1 MVDASGSSPGLLIRT
16 GVVIFVAEAAY
27 RRWCNSD
34 QQGRFGAGR
43 PADRRRHHHKGGC
56 TMALTAASDAPRKE
70 GIGLWRHAL
79 ILVILLG
86 FTGLIMG
93 GFAVFRDQAPI
104 PGRIVDESGRTLSTA
119 QEITGGKAVYQKY
132 DLMDYGSTLG
142 HGAYLGPD
150 FTADSLHVMTVAMR
164 DFYARAQYGV
174 DFAALDVERQA
185 GVAARVQA
193 DLKANRY
200 DPSTGTLTFTPAQ
213 AYGLEQVRAYY
224 RRLFTQGDP
233 DRALPPLTIQEQH
246 MPSSDRAYVAPGDQ
260 IQQIADFFAWTAWLS
275 AVDRPGLGFSFT
287 NNWPFDP
294 AAGNGLT
301 FSSVI
306 WSGISV
312 TLLVLFVAVILFL
325 YHRYRMQM
333 DENPEAARGIRVG
346 ISTLTPSQRK
356 TAKYFVVVTLLFL
369 VQTLLGALLA
379 HYYVEGSA
387 FYGLNLLNLL
397 PFNIARGWHLQL
409 AVFWIATAWLALGIF
424 VAPIVGGREPKGQGL
439 LVDLLF
445 GALVLVVVGSL
456 LGEWL
461 GAKGL
466 LGNLWFLLGNQ
477 GWEYL
482 ELGRVWQVLLSVG
495 MVLWLFIVYRGL
507 RPALKAESDR
517 GGLTHLLFYSAVAIP
532 FFYGFGFFFDPDT
545 HITMS
550 DYWRWWV
557 IHLWVEGMFEVFAVV
572 VIGFL
577 LVKLGLVTRSS
588 TLRALYFQLV
598 ILLGS
603 GVLGTGHHYYWIG
616 APDMWIALGAVFS
629 ALEVIPLTL
638 LVLEA
643 YGQYRL
649 VTAGGR
655 EFPYRASFWFLIAT
669 SVWNLA
675 GAGVLGFLIN
685 LPAVNYFEHGSFLTA
700 AHGHA
705 ALAGVY
711 GMLAIGLLLFALRD
725 LVDPRWWS
733 DRLLKISFWG
743 LNIGL
748 AGMVLVTLLPV
759 GLMQVGESFSN
770 GFWSARS
777 FQFYQQPLVHALLW
791 ARMLPDS
798 VFIGIGVMPL
808 AWFTVTAFFH
818 QRKAQAGL
826 PDAEDDRPREEPE
839 RRRMPVGV

>member
-1 MVDASGSSPGLLIRT
+1 
-16 GVVIFVAEAAY
+16 
-27 RRWCNSD
+27 
-34 QQGRFGAGR
+34 
-43 PADRRRHHHKGGC
+43 
-56 TMALTAASDAPRKE
+56 MAVTAAQTSPPR
-70 GIGLWRHAL
+70 GGVGLWKHAL

-86 FTGLIMG
+86 FTGLVMG
-93 GFAVFRDQAPI
+93 GFAVYRDQAPI
-104 PGRIVDESGRTLSTA
+104 PNKIVDESGKLLSTG
-119 QEITGGKAVYQKY
+119 QEISGGKAVYQKY

-142 HGAYLGPD
+142 HGSYLGPD
-150 FTADSLHVMTVAMR
+150 FTADSLHVMTLSMQ
-164 DFYARAQYGV
+164 DYYARAQYGV
-174 DFAALDVERQA
+174 DLARLGTEQQA
-185 GVAARVQA
+185 GITAKVQKE
-193 DLKANRY
+193 LKTNRY
-200 DPSTGTLTFTPAQ
+200 DAATGTLTLSAAQ
-213 AYGLEQVRAYY
+213 AYGLEQVRAHY
-224 RRLFTQGDP
+224 RQMFTQGDP
-233 DRALPPLTIQEQH
+233 ERALPPQLIQEQH
-246 MPSSDRAYVAPGDQ
+246 MPATDRAYVAPGDQ
-260 IQQIADFFAWTAWLS
+260 IRQIADFFTWTAWLS
-275 AVDRPGLGFSFT
+275 TVDRPGLSYSFT
-287 NNWPFDP
+287 NNWPFDA
-294 AAGNGLT
+294 AAGNTLT

-306 WSGISV
+306 WSAISV
-312 TLLVLFVAVILFL
+312 TLLVLFVGVILFL
-325 YHRYRMQM
+325 YHRYRMYM
-333 DENPEAARGIRVG
+333 EENPEAAKTLKL
-346 ISTLTPSQRK
+346 SDAPLTPSQRK
-356 TAKYFVVVTLLFL
+356 TAKYFAVVTLLFL
-369 VQTLLGALLA
+369 AQTLVGALLA
-379 HYYVEGSA
+379 HYYAQGDS
-387 FYGLNLLNLL
+387 FYGMDILALL
-397 PFNIARGWHLQL
+397 PFNIARSWHLQL
-409 AVFWIATAWLALGIF
+409 AIFWIATAWLALGIF
-424 VAPIVGGREPKGQGL
+424 VAPLVGGREPKRQGL

-461 GAKGL
+461 GAKGF

-477 GWEYL
+477 GWAYL
-482 ELGRVWQVLLSVG
+482 ELGRIWQLLLAVG
-495 MVLWLFIVYRGL
+495 MVMWLFIVYRGL
-507 RPALKAESDR
+507 RPAMKTESDK

-532 FFYGFGFFFDPDT
+532 FFYGFGFLFDPST

-577 LVKLGLVTRSS
+577 MVRLGLVTRNS
-588 TLRALYFQLV
+588 TLRALYFQLI

-603 GVLGTGHHYYWIG
+603 GILGTGHHYYWIG
-616 APDMWIALGAVFS
+616 APDMWISLGAVFS

-643 YGQYRL
+643 YGQYRM

-669 SVWNLA
+669 SVWNLV

-700 AHGHA
+700 AHGHG

-725 LVDPRWWS
+725 LVNPRWWS

-743 LNIGL
+743 LNLGL
-748 AGMVLVTLLPV
+748 AGMILITLLPI
-759 GLMQVGESFSN
+759 GLMQVGESFTN

-791 ARMLPDS
+791 ARILPDS

-818 QRKAQAGL
+818 QRKVQEES
-826 PDAEDDRPREEPE
+826 PTAEGETPEEE
-839 RRRMPVGV
+839 RRRLRVPA

>member
-1 MVDASGSSPGLLIRT
+1 MAVT
-16 GVVIFVAEAAY
+16 AA
-27 RRWCNSD
+27 RAN
-34 QQGRFGAGR
+34 
-43 PADRRRHHHKGGC
+43 PPKGG
-56 TMALTAASDAPRKE
+56 S
-70 GIGLWRHAL
+70 GLWKHAL
-79 ILVILLG
+79 ILVTLLG

-93 GFAVFRDQAPI
+93 GFAVYRDEAPI
-104 PGRIVDESGRTLSTA
+104 PTRVVDESGKLLATGQQIA
-119 QEITGGKAVYQKY
+119 GGKAVYQKY

-142 HGAYLGPD
+142 HGSYLGPD
-150 FTADSLHVMTVAMR
+150 FTADSLHVMTLSMQ
-164 DFYARAQYGV
+164 DFYARAQYGSG
-174 DFAALDVERQA
+174 FAGLNAEQQA
-185 GVAARVQA
+185 AITARVQA
-193 DLKANRY
+193 DLKTNRY
-200 DPSTGTLTFTPAQ
+200 DAATGTLTFTAAQ
-213 AYGLEQVRAYY
+213 AYGLEQVQAHY
-224 RRLFTQGDP
+224 RQMFTQGDP
-233 DRALPPLTIQEQH
+233 ERALPPRLIEEQH
-246 MPSSDRAYVAPGDQ
+246 MPAADRAYVAPGDQ
-260 IQQIADFFAWTAWLS
+260 IQQIADFFTWTAWL
-275 AVDRPGLGFSFT
+275 ATVDRPGLNFSFT
-287 NNWPFDP
+287 NNWPFD
-294 AAGNGLT
+294 AVAGNTLT
-301 FSSVI
+301 FSSII
-306 WSGISV
+306 WSAVSV

-325 YHRYRMQM
+325 YHRYQVHMEG
-333 DENPEAARGIRVG
+333 DTEAAR
-346 ISTLTPSQRK
+346 TLKLNTAPLTPSQRK

-369 VQTLLGALLA
+369 VQTLLGGLLA
-379 HYYVEGSA
+379 HYYADGSG
-387 FYGLNLLNLL
+387 FYGLNLLSML
-397 PFNIARGWHLQL
+397 PFNIARSWHLQL

-424 VAPIVGGREPKGQGL
+424 VAPIVGGREPKRQGL

-445 GALVLVVVGSL
+445 AALVLVVVGSL

-461 GAKGL
+461 GAKGY

-482 ELGRVWQVLLSVG
+482 ELGRIWQLLLTVG
-495 MVLWLFIVYRGL
+495 MALWLFIIYRGL
-507 RPALKAESDR
+507 RPALKAESDK

-577 LVKLGLVTRSS
+577 MVKLGLVTKKS
-588 TLRALYFQLV
+588 TLRALYFQLI

-616 APDMWIALGAVFS
+616 APDMWIALGATFS

-669 SVWNLA
+669 SFWNLV

-700 AHGHA
+700 AHGHG

-711 GMLAIGLLLFALRD
+711 GMLAVGLLLFALRD
-725 LVDPRWWS
+725 LVNPRWWS

-743 LNIGL
+743 LNLGL
-748 AGMVLVTLLPV
+748 AGMILITLLPI
-759 GLMQVGESFSN
+759 GLMQVGESFAH

-818 QRKAQAGL
+818 QREADVGL
-826 PDAEDDRPREEPE
+826 PEAEAEAPKGEQKKRPA
-839 RRRMPVGV
+839 VVSG